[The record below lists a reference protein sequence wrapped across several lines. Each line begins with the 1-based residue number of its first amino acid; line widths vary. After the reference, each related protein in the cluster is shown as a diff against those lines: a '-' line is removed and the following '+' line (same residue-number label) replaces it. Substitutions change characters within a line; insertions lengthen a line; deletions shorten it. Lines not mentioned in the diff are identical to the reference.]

1 MEKSCKIQFYPTSSQ
16 LDFIQDIFD
25 ACRCAKNLYIEYN
38 KRNREEG
45 GKFISGYDFSKAFNK
60 LKKKSEK
67 YKWIRRGTSKAI
79 KDAIMS
85 EEKAFISFFKKHN
98 GYPRFHARKRITK
111 ESYFFIKDGISF
123 DYDSDIIKIPI
134 LGKVRVTEKDY
145 LPDIS
150 TITSGRVIREYDK
163 YYLIFLYTTEKQPI
177 ETNDFSIGIDVGVK
191 NYASIA
197 YSNGEKPVAIKH
209 FKDKEEYKALESKKV
224 RLQQIISHKVEI
236 NYGRKLNVY
245 LDKHH
250 GEEPDQATKNKM
262 KGESYDTSQIRRLRK
277 KIRSCNRRMSN
288 IRRNYI
294 FQLVNYI
301 TARTKPSVITIEDL
315 QVSEMI
321 KHNGTKDA
329 TLHKYI
335 QESSFYFFRTH
346 LINKCEY
353 YGIKLRIA
361 DKYFASSK
369 TCCCCGKKKE
379 HLTLSD
385 RIFKCDYCPNEMD
398 RDLNAAYN
406 LLDLKDKKCNII
418 TA

>member
-1 MEKSCKIQFYPTSSQ
+1 M
-16 LDFIQDIFD
+16 
-25 ACRCAKNLYIEYN
+25 KNLYIEYN
-38 KRNREEG
+38 EKRRDEG

-60 LKKKSEK
+60 LKKKSKK
-67 YKWIRRGTSKAI
+67 YNWIRKGTSKAI
-79 KDAIMS
+79 QDAIIT
-85 EEKAFISFFKKHN
+85 EERAYKRFFKKNSGH
-98 GYPRFHARKRITK
+98 PRFHARKMVTK
-111 ESYFFIKDGISF
+111 ESYFFIKNGIRF
-123 DYDSDIIKIPI
+123 DYDSRIIKIPI

-150 TITSGRVIREYDK
+150 TITSGRVVREYDK
-163 YYLIFLYTTEKQPI
+163 YYLVFLYTTEKEPI

-197 YSNGEKPVAIKH
+197 YSDGGKPVAFKH
-209 FKDKEEYKALESKKV
+209 FKDKEEYKSLESKKE

-236 NYGRKLNVY
+236 NYGRKLNEY
-245 LDKHH
+245 LDKNH

-262 KGESYDTSQIRRLRK
+262 KGESYNTSQIRRLKK
-277 KIRSCNRRMSN
+277 KIRSCNRKMNN

-294 FQLVNYI
+294 FQLVNCI
-301 TARTKPSVITIEDL
+301 TARSKPSIITIEDL
-315 QVSEMI
+315 TISEMI

-335 QESSFYFFRTH
+335 QESSFYFFKTH
-346 LINKCEY
+346 LTNKCEY
-353 YGIKLRIA
+353 YGIKLRTA

-369 TCCCCGKKKE
+369 TCCRCSKKKK
-379 HLTLSD
+379 HITLSD

-406 LLDLKDKKCNII
+406 LLNLKDKKCNII